1 MNNPQD
7 IKLLFLDLDGTL
19 LSSDLKLSKR
29 NIHALR
35 RASENGVHIVL
46 ASGRPAESV
55 LRFANLIGGVQYIIA
70 SNGGSI
76 VECPSEHVIKC
87 SEISLLATLR
97 VPQIAAP
104 YNVSVCLYT
113 PLQWFVSYINHHVEL
128 EIGRSGTSPI
138 VIQDFG
144 LIESPKIKVM
154 LIGEEMP
161 LKQCEVQISK
171 EPDLQV
177 KWFYTYPEYLEVMPL
192 QTSKGEACEH
202 LINLLGVAPESV
214 MAIGDGVNDLEL
226 IHSSSYKV
234 AVANASDSLMSTVE
248 YIAPSNDADGVAVA
262 VDALIFRNMS
272 ALAQMSYKACK
283 GIASRATGD
292 KSAVPSR

>member
-1 MNNPQD
+1 MNRQQD

-19 LSSDLKLSKR
+19 LSSELKLSER

-35 RASENGVHIVL
+35 RASESGVHIVL

-76 VECPSEHVIKC
+76 IECPNEHIIKC
-87 SEISLLATLR
+87 SEISPRATLR
-97 VPQIAAP
+97 IPQIAAP
-104 YNVSVCLYT
+104 YDVSVCLYT
-113 PLQWFVSYINHHVEL
+113 PLQWFVSYINHHVKL
-128 EIGRSGTSPI
+128 EMGRSGTCPT

-144 LIESPKIKVM
+144 HIESPKIKVM
-154 LIGEEMP
+154 LIGEETP
-161 LKQCEVQISK
+161 LKECEVQISK

-192 QTSKGEACEH
+192 QASKGEACEH
-202 LINLLGVAPESV
+202 LINLLGVVPESV

-226 IHSSSYKV
+226 IQASSYKV
-234 AVANASDSLMSTVE
+234 AVANASDSLLSAVE
-248 YIAPSNDADGVAVA
+248 YIAPSNDADGVAIA

-272 ALAQMSYKACK
+272 ALAQMSYKARK
-283 GIASRATGD
+283 DTIST
-292 KSAVPSR
+292 